1 MQEEWQIMADDR
13 LQVGDPDLEGD
24 PQVTLDTSVAH
35 PARVY
40 DYWLGGKDN
49 FAADREAAEQ
59 VIAANPTVLHGV
71 RANRAFL
78 ARAVRYL
85 AGEAGIRQFLDLG
98 TGLPT
103 ADNTHQ
109 VAQAIA
115 PDTRIVYV
123 DNDPMV
129 LTYARALLT
138 SAPEGATAYVQ
149 ADIRDTEKVLAG
161 AAETLDFGKPV
172 AVMALMILQY
182 VPDADDPWGIV
193 GRLLEPLA
201 AGSYLTVS
209 DTVRDIDTQR
219 VTQGTARL
227 NERMGQTRLTLR
239 SRPEFER
246 FFDDLEM
253 VEPGIVPLPEWG
265 APGSEHPIPCYA
277 GMGRKPARG

>member
-1 MQEEWQIMADDR
+1 MAENWPHA
-13 LQVGDPDLEGD
+13 GDPDPEEDL
-24 PQVTLDTSVAH
+24 QVMLNTGVAH

-59 VIAANPTVLHGV
+59 VIAANPNVLPGV

-78 ARAVRYL
+78 GRAVRYL

-103 ADNTHQ
+103 AENTHQ
-109 VAQAIA
+109 VAQAVA
-115 PDTRIVYV
+115 PDARIVYA
-123 DNDPMV
+123 DNDPIV

-138 SAPEGATAYVQ
+138 STPEGATAYLQ

-161 AAETLDFGKPV
+161 AAETLDFSKPV

-182 VPDADDPWGIV
+182 VPDEDDPWGIV
-193 GRLLEPLA
+193 RRLLEPLA
-201 AGSYLTVS
+201 PGSYLTVS
-209 DTVRDIDTQR
+209 DTVRDIDTSR
-219 VTQGTARL
+219 VTEATARL
-227 NERMGQTRLTLR
+227 NQRMGPTRLTLR

-246 FFDDLEM
+246 FFDNLEM
-253 VEPGIVPLPEWG
+253 VEPGIVPLTEWR
-265 APGSEHPIPCYA
+265 APGSEYPIPCYA
-277 GMGRKPARG
+277 GMGRKP

>member
-13 LQVGDPDLEGD
+13 LLAGDPNLEGD

-109 VAQAIA
+109 VAQATA

-161 AAETLDFGKPV
+161 AAETPPTS
-172 AVMALMILQY
+172 A
-182 VPDADDPWGIV
+182 
-193 GRLLEPLA
+193 
-201 AGSYLTVS
+201 S
-209 DTVRDIDTQR
+209 
-219 VTQGTARL
+219 
-227 NERMGQTRLTLR
+227 R
-239 SRPEFER
+239 SRSWR
-246 FFDDLEM
+246 
-253 VEPGIVPLPEWG
+253 
-265 APGSEHPIPCYA
+265 
-277 GMGRKPARG
+277 

>member
-1 MQEEWQIMADDR
+1 MAENGPHA
-13 LQVGDPDLEGD
+13 GDPDPEED

-59 VIAANPTVLHGV
+59 VIAANPNVLPGV

-78 ARAVRYL
+78 GRAVRYL

-103 ADNTHQ
+103 AENTHQ

-115 PDTRIVYV
+115 PSARIVYA
-123 DNDPMV
+123 DNDPIV

-138 SAPEGATAYVQ
+138 STPEGATAYLE
-149 ADIRDTEKVLAG
+149 ADIQDTEKVLAG
-161 AAETLDFGKPV
+161 AAETLDFSKPV

-182 VPDADDPWGIV
+182 VPDQDDPWDIV
-193 GRLLEPLA
+193 RRVLDALA
-201 AGSYLTVS
+201 PGSYLTVS
-209 DTVRDIDTQR
+209 DTVRDIDTGR
-219 VTQGTARL
+219 VTEGTARL
-227 NERMGQTRLTLR
+227 NQHMGPTRLTLR

-246 FFDDLEM
+246 FFNNLEM
-253 VEPGIVPLPEWG
+253 VEPGIVPLPEWR
-265 APGSEHPIPCYA
+265 APGSEYPIPCYA
-277 GMGRKPARG
+277 AMGRKP